1 MERLPV
7 SAVIPRRVAY
17 RLEPT
22 GTAAGDRTQRLAQQV
37 GQAHEATRSVVEA
50 ISNTVASSLATDT
63 TIAAAAYA
71 TVLSSS
77 ITTTLQTG
85 SIDISVSAGGTK
97 TTAAGNVLFQ
107 VLVDGTVYGLGR
119 TSAGL
124 GLAFSLHAS
133 RRISVSR
140 GPHTVVL
147 QWQTGAN
154 SAQVNASSVATEH
167 IRMIITEVP

>member
-1 MERLPV
+1 MVVAV
-7 SAVIPRRVAY
+7 SAVIPRKVAF

-22 GTAAGDRTQRLAQQV
+22 GHAGSDRAQRLAQQV

-50 ISNTVASSLATDT
+50 ISNTVASALAADT

-77 ITTTLQTG
+77 ITTTLQAG
-85 SIDISVSAGGTK
+85 SIDVTVSVGGTK

-107 VLVDGTVYGLGR
+107 VLVDGTAYGLGR

-124 GLAFSLHAS
+124 GLAFGLQVS

-140 GPHTVVL
+140 GPHTVAL
-147 QWQTGAN
+147 QWQTSAN

-167 IRMIITEVP
+167 IRMVVTEIP